1 MDMKYYKSYLSI
13 GLNIMYHRKRNILT
27 QEQLSEKIGLSRQQ
41 LQRIETANSAP
52 SLDTL
57 FRLSEALDVP
67 VTDFFQNID

>member
-1 MDMKYYKSYLSI
+1 MDMKYYKSYLGM
-13 GLNIMYHRKRNILT
+13 GLNIMYHRKKQAMT

-57 FRLSEALDVP
+57 FRLAEVLDVP
-67 VTDFFQNID
+67 VTDFFKNIN